1 MKKLKVAQI
10 GTAQTTHSVHIFQ
23 TLLSMTDVFEVI
35 GVADI
40 DEHPKSTPAIFSRV
54 PQMTVE
60 EILNYPDLDGVVIE
74 CAEENLT
81 KYALMAAEKKI
92 PIQMEKP
99 GGFDDKE
106 FDKLIDTVKSNNTI
120 FSVSYMYR
128 FNPAV
133 MFVKELIESGSLG
146 EIFSVEAQMN
156 CLHPLDFRKTYSH
169 HPSGILY
176 YLGCHI
182 IDLVYGI
189 QGKPKE
195 IIPLSTCVEE
205 QGVYD
210 FGMAAFKYDKG
221 VSIMKT
227 TSAETDGWR
236 NRSLYVC
243 GTKGTAKIFP
253 LERATDN
260 STFANTTTVEYSFLN
275 ENTIQTKTFRHY
287 GRYHEMLLNFGK
299 MIRGEVQNKYSY
311 EYERELHKII
321 LEACN
326 VK

>member
-1 MKKLKVAQI
+1 MRKLKVAQI
-10 GTAQTTHSVHIFQ
+10 GTAFTPHSLHIFK
-23 TLLSMTDVFEVI
+23 TLLSLSDVFEVV
-35 GVADI
+35 GVAGVDNRGSALSQAY
-40 DEHPKSTPAIFSRV
+40 HSV

-60 EILNYPDLDGVVIE
+60 EILNYPGLDGVTIE

-81 KYALMAAEKKI
+81 KYALMAAEKKL
-92 PIQMEKP
+92 PIQMDKP

-106 FDKLIDTVKSNNTI
+106 FDRLIDTVKANNSI

-133 MFVKELIESGSLG
+133 MFVKELIDSGSLG
-146 EIFSVEAQMN
+146 EIFSIEAQMN
-156 CLHPLDFRKTYSH
+156 CFHPLDFRKAYSH
-169 HPSGILY
+169 CPSGILY

-182 IDLVYGI
+182 IDFVYGI
-189 QGKPKE
+189 QGKPNE

-227 TSAETDGWR
+227 SSAETDGWR

-253 LERATDN
+253 LECSTD
-260 STFANTTTVEYSFLN
+260 STTFANTTTVEYSFLN

-287 GRYHEMLLNFGK
+287 ERYREMLLNFGK